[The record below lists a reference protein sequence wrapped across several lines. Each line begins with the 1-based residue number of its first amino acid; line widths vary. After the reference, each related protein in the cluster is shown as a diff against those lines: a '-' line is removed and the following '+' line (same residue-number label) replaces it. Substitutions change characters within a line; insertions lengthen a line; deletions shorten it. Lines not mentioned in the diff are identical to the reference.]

1 MNAMTQ
7 PFTPVR
13 DASRPQ
19 VSERDFF
26 LPLAIIG
33 GLILLVCTLGAHFAV
48 GAIDQASAERERVLA
63 QGGIAQRVGEVA
75 QMVVPQTVWDDATAH
90 LDAHFDPAWAQDN
103 IGKYLSATSGFDNA
117 FVVDADGRLV
127 YASRGGRAVRA
138 VSWRPVAPL
147 AAPLVKAV
155 RRMEAKRGR
164 ITRATPGQM
173 VSKAIQSSALK
184 IVDGKVSVLTA
195 TLVQPDFGTVLPAG
209 PRSPIVVTTMYI
221 DQPFLDLFA
230 SRYMLHDLHVH
241 ALGKP
246 VDAGEIAIPAVDERG
261 RTIAMFTWHPLDP
274 GYLMLRRMAVPVL
287 LVCLVLAGLAF
298 VQLRKIHGAARQ
310 LLDLQAFYEGDDAVA
325 LRGL

>member
-1 MNAMTQ
+1 MNVMTEAFV
-7 PFTPVR
+7 PAAR
-13 DASRPQ
+13 RQ

-48 GAIDQASAERERVLA
+48 GAFDQASAERERVLA
-63 QGGIAQRVGEVA
+63 RNGIAQRIGEVA
-75 QMVVPQTVWDDATAH
+75 QMVVPQTVWDDATQH

-103 IGKYLSATSGFDNA
+103 IGKYLNVTSGFDDA
-117 FVVDADGRLV
+117 FVVDADDRLV
-127 YASRGGRAVRA
+127 YASRFGRRA
-138 VSWRPVAPL
+138 PMTSWRPVAPL
-147 AAPLVKAV
+147 AAPLVKSV
-155 RRMEAKRGR
+155 RAMEARRGP
-164 ITRATPGQM
+164 ITRTTPGQM

-241 ALGKP
+241 PLGKP
-246 VDAGEIAIPAVDERG
+246 VAAGEIAIPAIDEHG
-261 RTIAMFTWHPLDP
+261 RTIATFTWHPLDP
-274 GYLMLRRMAVPVL
+274 GYLMLRRMALPL
-287 LVCLVLAGLAF
+287 SLVCLVLTGLAF
-298 VQLRKIHGAARQ
+298 VQLRKIHAAARQ
-310 LLDLQAFYEGDDAVA
+310 LLDLQAFYEGDEAVA
-325 LRGL
+325 MRGF